1 MTVTIIGI
9 VSIFLGFC
17 CVMASFYFFR
27 TRADRTLSYVFGALA
42 FVLLTLIPVTSA
54 VFWAATAG
62 GSAG

>member
-1 MTVTIIGI
+1 
-9 VSIFLGFC
+9 
-17 CVMASFYFFR
+17 MASFYFFR

-62 GSAG
+62 GAAG